1 MAGRVGIQ
9 RQSSFRTVA
18 GLTLIPVAGL
28 FVFLIWNFIN
38 ISIPQPVLAPK
49 PPVAKKPAPIV
60 RVALAKPEA
69 PMASLVVIIDDVG
82 FDGQPLDRAMKL
94 DPNINFAVLPNG
106 TRTIEFANRLNAR
119 GFEILC
125 HLPMEPQGVGTS
137 PGPNAVL
144 TSMSDDEITEATQS
158 SIRAVRYARGVNNHM
173 GSRATSDRRVMKN
186 VLRAMPDGMYF
197 IDSRTGGSS
206 VAGSMAREMNI
217 RTASRHI
224 FLDNVQ
230 TDVAIRQQIELAGR
244 VAREHGVAV
253 AIGHLNPITIN
264 ALARELPMLRAHGV
278 ELVRASDIVN

>member
-28 FVFLIWNFIN
+28 LIFLIWNFIN
-38 ISIPQPVLAPK
+38 ISIPPPVLAPK
-49 PPVAKKPAPIV
+49 PPAAVKKSIPAAP
-60 RVALAKPEA
+60 AKPEG
-69 PMASLVVIIDDVG
+69 PSASLVVIIDDVG
-82 FDGQPLDRAMKL
+82 FEGQPLDRAMRL
-94 DPNINFAVLPNG
+94 DPNINFAILPNG
-106 TRTIEFANRLNAR
+106 TRTAEFANRLNAR

-125 HLPMEPQGVGTS
+125 HLPMEPQSAGTS

-144 TSMSDDEITEATQS
+144 TSMSDDEITFATRS

-186 VLRAMPDGMYF
+186 VFRAMPEGMYF
-197 IDSRTGGSS
+197 IDSRTGGHS
-206 VAGSMAREMNI
+206 VAESLAREMNI

-230 TDVAIRQQIELAGR
+230 TDAAIRQQIELAGR

-253 AIGHLNPITIN
+253 AIGHLNSVTIS
-264 ALARELPMLRAHGV
+264 ALARELPSLRERGI
-278 ELVRASDIVN
+278 ELVRASDVVN